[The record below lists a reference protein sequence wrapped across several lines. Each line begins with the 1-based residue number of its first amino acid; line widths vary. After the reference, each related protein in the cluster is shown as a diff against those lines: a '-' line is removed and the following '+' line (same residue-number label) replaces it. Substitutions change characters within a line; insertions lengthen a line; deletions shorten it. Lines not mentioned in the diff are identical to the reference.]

1 MAFLAAILQCTL
13 EPADET
19 AHDFS
24 GTRVSGLV
32 GLVAT
37 PAKAEEKDYGV
48 MTAKPYR
55 AEIQR
60 GQQRL
65 AKFLS
70 RLNPK
75 RKALLDQTPYVAVEV
90 YVLTAGEVPGLTTRL
105 GHRVRR
111 FGSVRPGHSSGAN
124 VQVQF
129 LLIYDSRTQKLV
141 GDDGV
146 LVTDTPSKNKVGL
159 FEGTRAVYIGTGS

>member
-1 MAFLAAILQCTL
+1 MKQLTISLVLGFLVLSALA
-13 EPADET
+13 
-19 AHDFS
+19 
-24 GTRVSGLV
+24 
-32 GLVAT
+32 AT
-37 PAKAEEKDYGV
+37 PAKAQEKDYGV

-105 GHRVRR
+105 AT
-111 FGSVRPGHSSGAN
+111 GSVGSGQFAQDIANGAN

>member
-1 MAFLAAILQCTL
+1 MKQLTISLVLGFLVLSALA
-13 EPADET
+13 
-19 AHDFS
+19 
-24 GTRVSGLV
+24 
-32 GLVAT
+32 AT
-37 PAKAEEKDYGV
+37 PAKAQEKDYGV

-75 RKALLDQTPYVAVEV
+75 RKALLDQTPYVAVQV

-105 GHRVRR
+105 GT
-111 FGSVRPGHSSGAN
+111 GSVGSGQFAQDIANGAN

-146 LVTDTPSKNKVGL
+146 LVTDTPRKNKVGL